1 MDLQERIN
9 VLTQGTELAQKA
21 GALTLDEAYLAKQA
35 IDALKNNTLYKAA
48 FDILIRTVQGA
59 QKKGVYT
66 LRDAHVLYLASEN
79 YESVI
84 PQPQPQPQPRQQV
97 KAEPD
102 TTTAS
107 PVEKKPRGTK
117 KES

>member
-9 VLTQGTELAQKA
+9 VLTQGAELAQKA

-35 IDALKNNTLYKAA
+35 IDALKNNTLYKVA
-48 FDILIRTVQGA
+48 FDILIRTAQGA

-66 LRDAHVLYLASEN
+66 LRDAHILYLASEN

-84 PQPQPQPQPRQQV
+84 PQPQPQPQQQV